1 MCSQAKQYTTHC
13 IYSIP
18 RSHKTNIDMNS
29 LLDWKKRL
37 AEFGLMFIWWRQSNC
52 KNGCHCL
59 ILYLRTPFLLL
70 DCRQL
75 FDGDDN
81 AKADSGYNSV
91 CGTLYDLSQSDTSFS
106 LYITYHKWYLSTI
119 SAKSVFAFQ
128 LIYVTNFT
136 PFLVLKYV
144 WPPQLCLDPSWI
156 SPLSLILPPCLN
168 DSC

>member
-1 MCSQAKQYTTHC
+1 MCSQAKKYTHC
-13 IYSIP
+13 VYSKP

-29 LLDWKKRL
+29 LQDWKKRL

-81 AKADSGYNSV
+81 TKADSGYNSV

-136 PFLVLKYV
+136 PFLILKYI
-144 WPPQLCLDPSWI
+144 WPPHFLFLNIYDPHNRVWT
-156 SPLSLILPPCLN
+156 LPECHHFP
-168 DSC
+168 